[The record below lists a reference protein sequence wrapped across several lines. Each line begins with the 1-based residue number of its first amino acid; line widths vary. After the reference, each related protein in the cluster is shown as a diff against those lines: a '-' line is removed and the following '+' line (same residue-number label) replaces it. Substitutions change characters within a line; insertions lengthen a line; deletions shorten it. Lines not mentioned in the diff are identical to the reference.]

1 MKDDLIR
8 ILDELS
14 DDDIYLLYISALE
27 MRRK

>member
-27 MRRK
+27 MRRN